1 MPATIPAAPTYI
13 DVRIKIT
20 DTFGEVVTKV
30 FTLDGAATDTEIKEI
45 LDDQEAVSN
54 GSMEVSISST
64 RVPTGLRATP
74 LDALERTVGTMLV
87 LGFEKEHPLNA
98 LKEVNRSFS
107 IPTPKDGVI
116 DAQGNP
122 DPVEPAGAPAN
133 IRENLGRLI
142 ANLETLLTYNA
153 IDGDWYPGSF
163 TYDPSESG
171 LATTPRIYD
180 GA

>member
-1 MPATIPAAPTYI
+1 MPATIPAAPSYI
-13 DVRIKIT
+13 DVRIKMT
-20 DTFGEVVTKV
+20 DVFDEVVNKQ
-30 FTLDGAATDTEIKEI
+30 FTLAGDTDDTVLKEI
-45 LDDQEAVSN
+45 LDDMEATCN
-54 GSMEVSISST
+54 GTMEVSISST

-74 LDALERTVGTMLV
+74 LDALERKVGDLLV
-87 LGFEKEHPLNA
+87 LGFEKAHPLNA

-107 IPTPKDGVI
+107 IPTPKDGVV
-116 DAQGNP
+116 DVNGNP

-142 ANLETLLTYNA
+142 ANLETQLTYLA
-153 IDGDWYPGSF
+153 IDGDWYPGGF

-171 LATTPRIYD
+171 LAGVPRIYD

>member
-1 MPATIPAAPTYI
+1 MPATIPASPSYI
-13 DVRIKIT
+13 DVRIKMT
-20 DTFGEVVTKV
+20 DTFGEVVTKQ
-30 FTLDGAATDTEIKEI
+30 FTLAGDTDDTVLKEI
-45 LDDQEAVSN
+45 LDDIEATSN
-54 GSMEVSISST
+54 ATMEVSISST
-64 RVPTGLRATP
+64 RVPTGLRSTA
-74 LDALERTVGTMLV
+74 LDAIERTVGTVLV
-87 LGFEKEHPLNA
+87 LGFEKPHPLNA

-107 IPTPKDGVI
+107 IPTPKDSVI

-133 IRENLGRLI
+133 TRENLGRLV
-142 ANLETLLTYNA
+142 ANLETQLTYLA

-163 TYDPSESG
+163 TYDPTESG